1 MRENKLV
8 EKIAEQSHKSW
19 SRWMKYLFSKGT
31 MNPDGSFSITP
42 KSVIRWIT
50 QMNLP
55 YEMLSEQEKE
65 PDRFEAEKYLEIL
78 KKEGWLKDD
87 RSFTE

>member
-19 SRWMKYLFSKGT
+19 SRWMKHLFENGF
-31 MNPDGSFSITP
+31 MDFDGGFTINSFSVE
-42 KSVIRWIT
+42 KWIT
-50 QMNLP
+50 KMNIP

-65 PDRFEAEKYLEIL
+65 LDRFEAEKYLEIF

>member
-19 SRWMKYLFSKGT
+19 SRWMKYLFENGF
-31 MNPDGSFSITP
+31 MDFDGGFTINSFSVE
-42 KSVIRWIT
+42 KWIT
-50 QMNLP
+50 KMNIP

-65 PDRFEAEKYLEIL
+65 SDRFEAEKYLEIL